1 LPVPTISTRDV
12 TIVENDSCE
21 RGILRGVEF
30 LLFGGAFQLKIGGV
44 FFTKSHENAPATRD
58 QPRHVVKE
66 LAPHGEYSSRNL
78 LLRFFSEN
86 WWKGI
91 LGFPNSDP
99 SSQKCA
105 EISSLELMRMH
116 EVS

>member
-1 LPVPTISTRDV
+1 L
-12 TIVENDSCE
+12 E
-21 RGILRGVEF
+21 RGTFEF

-44 FFTKSHENAPATRD
+44 FFTKFHENAPATRD

-66 LAPHGEYSSRNL
+66 LAPHGEYSSLIL
-78 LLRFFSEN
+78 LLRFVSEN

-99 SSQKCA
+99 SSQKMRRDFLIKINA
-105 EISSLELMRMH
+105 DARSL
-116 EVS
+116 VN